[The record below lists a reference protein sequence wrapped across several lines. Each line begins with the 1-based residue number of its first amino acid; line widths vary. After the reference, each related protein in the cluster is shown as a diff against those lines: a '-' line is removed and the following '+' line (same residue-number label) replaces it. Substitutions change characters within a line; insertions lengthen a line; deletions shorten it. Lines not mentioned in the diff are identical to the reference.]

1 MKINNTSIGSKVLS
15 LLIIGVVFFV
25 GCGKNE
31 PINTENTAYTLYYPD
46 RDLGILFH
54 DIQTSGLFADS
65 KYFVDFTPKSDPKKI
80 EEAYLAAK
88 DKSGFSLA
96 DFVKLYFEE
105 PASLEQKALD
115 TTALSLEEYLPKHWD
130 YLTRESQKITGYS
143 SLIPLPNP
151 YVVPGGRFREIYY
164 WDSYFTMIGLGASGR
179 LDLVES
185 MLDNFAYLV
194 DTVGFIPNGNR
205 SYFLSRSQPPFF
217 GSMVSLFGQYKGVE
231 AAAKYLPQL
240 QEEYDFW
247 MQGSENLKK
256 EGDSFRRVVMVGD
269 GLILNRYYDDNPEPR
284 PESYHEDIKLAGGL
298 SEEQSRQLY
307 TNLRAACESGWDFST
322 RWFADSSDFQSI
334 ITTHILPVDLNSL
347 LYKTEMTLAQLYEA
361 TGDVANSDS
370 YLAKAERRKELINK
384 MFWNAEQAMYT
395 DYNFVNNSLSN
406 FKTLA
411 GTYPLYFKISSQ
423 ENAAT
428 TANTLISSF
437 LYPGGVATTQIQSGQ
452 QWDLPNGW
460 APLQWTAI
468 KGLEHYEHME
478 LATTISNNWLTINE
492 KVFQN
497 THKMMEKYN
506 VTDTTLLAGGG
517 EYPNQ
522 DGFGWTNGIAI
533 ALIKGTEKY

>member
-1 MKINNTSIGSKVLS
+1 MKISFLFGLVMVSLLFSSCENSGSKDVA
-15 LLIIGVVFFV
+15 
-25 GCGKNE
+25 
-31 PINTENTAYTLYYPD
+31 PIPYTLYYPEQ
-46 RDLGILFH
+46 DLGILFH
-54 DIQTSGLFADS
+54 DIQTSGLFEDS
-65 KYFVDFTPKSDPKKI
+65 KYFVDFSPNTDPQKI
-80 EEAYLAAK
+80 KEAYLSSK
-88 DKSGFSLA
+88 DKAGFSLA
-96 DFVKLYFEE
+96 DFVKQYFEE
-105 PASLEQKALD
+105 PPSPAQKVLD
-115 TTALSLEEYLPKHWD
+115 TTAISLEAYLPQHWD
-130 YLTRESQKITGYS
+130 YLTRESQKISGYS

-185 MLDNFAYLV
+185 MVDNFAYLI

-217 GSMVSLFGQYKGVE
+217 GAMVSLYGQYNGVD

-240 QEEYDFW
+240 QAEYDFW

-256 EGDSFRRVVMVGD
+256 SGDNFRRVVMLDD
-269 GLILNRYYDDNPEPR
+269 GNILNRYYDDKPEPR
-284 PESYHEDIKLAGGL
+284 PESYHEDMKLAEGL
-298 SEEQSRQLY
+298 TAEQSKQLF
-307 TNLRAACESGWDFST
+307 TNLRAACESGWDFSS

-347 LYKTEMTLAQLYEA
+347 LYKTELTLAQLYEA
-361 TGDVANSDS
+361 TGDVASSES
-370 YLAKAERRKELINK
+370 YLAKAETRKQLINK

-395 DYNFVNNSLSN
+395 DYNFVSGSLSN
-406 FKTLA
+406 YKTLA
-411 GTYPLYFKISSQ
+411 GTYPLYFKISTE

-437 LYPGGVATTQIQSGQ
+437 LYAGGVATTQIQSGQ
-452 QWDLPNGW
+452 QWDSPNGW
-460 APLQWTAI
+460 APLQWTTI
-468 KGLEHYEHME
+468 KGLEHYGQTE
-478 LATTISNNWLTINE
+478 LATTISTNWLTLNE
-492 KVFQN
+492 KVFKN
-497 THKMMEKYN
+497 SHKMMEKYN
-506 VTDTTLLAGGG
+506 VTDTTLVAGGG